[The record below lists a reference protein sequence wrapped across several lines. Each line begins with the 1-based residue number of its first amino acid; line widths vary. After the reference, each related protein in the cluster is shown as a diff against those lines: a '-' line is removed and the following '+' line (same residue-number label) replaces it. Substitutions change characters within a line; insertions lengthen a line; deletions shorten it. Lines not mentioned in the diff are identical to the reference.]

1 MLDFILN
8 ILATPAMLVG
18 LLAMVGLILQK
29 KPVEDVIKGT
39 IKTIVGFLVLSAG
52 AGVIQTESLNA
63 FGELFNWTFNMT
75 GTVPNNEAIVAMA
88 LTKFG
93 LDTSY
98 IMVIGLILNK

>member
-39 IKTIVGFLVLSAG
+39 
-52 AGVIQTESLNA
+52 
-63 FGELFNWTFNMT
+63 
-75 GTVPNNEAIVAMA
+75 
-88 LTKFG
+88 
-93 LDTSY
+93 
-98 IMVIGLILNK
+98 